1 MIIISNNILNINRDL
16 IKQNSRFI
24 INAIHETLFKSHGFL
39 IVLLPSISEF
49 DRVRSIRKSIAIVP
63 FIELGFRARGSTRQV
78 GGTEVISFSY
88 IKHEERHYVA
98 LPLFDLSAR
107 LSRRYFAASATRR
120 STEVRAACRRG
131 GANERTPPS

>member
-1 MIIISNNILNINRDL
+1 MPLS
-16 IKQNSRFI
+16 
-24 INAIHETLFKSHGFL
+24 
-39 IVLLPSISEF
+39 SISEF

-63 FIELGFRARGSTRQV
+63 LVGGFIELSFRARGSTRQV

-107 LSRRYFAASATRR
+107 LSRRYFAVSAPRR
-120 STEVRAACRRG
+120 STKVRAACRRG